1 MFMGESFV
9 CRTIRKEDDEAV
21 RGLVKSTFG
30 RFLSGNFWDW
40 KYLRN
45 PSFDRSFVAVA
56 ENDGKIVGCNHWLL
70 RRFKLS
76 DSVVVD
82 GVLAADI
89 AVNPEYRNRGVGRA
103 LMNLLRSQHG
113 GKKLAL
119 MYMFANPELRKHFH
133 TPIGG
138 YITAPSGTVLYTK
151 ILNWNKV
158 KRNVAVFN
166 EKVKPG
172 EFGDKLAKVNLTV
185 VFRVRGAPPLC
196 LHVDGRGVDAD
207 VSDERADVT
216 ISGDVA
222 TLSKIKGEEIGV
234 WKLVGL
240 VLTGKL
246 KFKGG
251 LRKML
256 TVYRNMW
263 VFREILSGKI
273 T

>member
-1 MFMGESFV
+1 MGESFI
-9 CRTIRKEDDEAV
+9 CRTIRKDDDETV
-21 RGLVKSTFG
+21 RGLVESTFS

-56 ENDGKIVGCNHWLL
+56 ENNGKIVGCNHWLL

-76 DSVVVD
+76 DSVVVN

-89 AVNPEYRNRGVGRA
+89 VVNPEYRKKGVGRA
-103 LMNLLRSQHG
+103 LMNFLRSHQER
-113 GKKLAL
+113 KNLVL

-138 YITAPSGTVLYTK
+138 YIPAPSGTAMYTK

-166 EKVKPG
+166 EKVKRG
-172 EFGDKLAKVNLTV
+172 EFRDKLAKVDLTLA
-185 VFRVRGAPPLC
+185 FRVRGAPTLC
-196 LHVDGRGVDAD
+196 LHVNSEGVESDA
-207 VSDERADVT
+207 SAERADVT
-216 ISGDVA
+216 ISSDVA
-222 TLSKIKGEEIGV
+222 TFGKIKSEKIGM
-234 WKLVGL
+234 WKLVRL
-240 VLTGKL
+240 MLTGKL
-246 KFKGG
+246 RFKGK
-251 LRKML
+251 LRKLL
-256 TVYRNMW
+256 TAYRNMW